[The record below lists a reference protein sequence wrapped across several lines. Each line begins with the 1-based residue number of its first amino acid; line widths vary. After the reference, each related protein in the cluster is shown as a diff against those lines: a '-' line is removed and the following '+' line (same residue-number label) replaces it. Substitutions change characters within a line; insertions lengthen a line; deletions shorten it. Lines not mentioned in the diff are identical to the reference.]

1 MSAAAVA
8 PRAARRLSQ
17 SPKLPAG
24 ARDKEPP
31 PREDDADKARRR
43 MLLPSPPAAASAPA
57 SRGAAASML
66 LRRAAGG
73 RGSSYAPHPSS
84 SLSVSCASEAST
96 ESFCSRASTGRIG
109 RRPAGPAAGAPRR
122 RAAGSAGPPSA
133 RPATCRKQ
141 VITGGA
147 VVVPAGGATTPVAA
161 ALNGELAATSAG
173 PQRCPWVTPN
183 TDPCYASFHDQEWG
197 VPVHDNK
204 KLFEMLTLSGAL
216 AEMAWPAILSKRDA
230 FREVFMDFDPQ
241 LVAKLNEKKFLAPCS
256 PASSLLSQHRL
267 RIIIENAREL
277 LKVID
282 EFGSFDSYCWSFMS
296 NKPMV
301 GRYRHI
307 REVPLRTAKAD
318 AISQD
323 LMRRGFLGVGPT
335 VVYAFMQ
342 AVGMAND
349 HLVTCYRF
357 EECCDIEAGTPSPQ
371 GYGDNCKSAPV
382 SDQEVGMLCGLVQ
395 CVALEPSRAATVISI
410 S

>member
-1 MSAAAVA
+1 MLGSL
-8 PRAARRLSQ
+8 LS
-17 SPKLPAG
+17 G
-24 ARDKEPP
+24 GEPT
-31 PREDDADKARRR
+31 A
-43 MLLPSPPAAASAPA
+43 
-57 SRGAAASML
+57 
-66 LRRAAGG
+66 
-73 RGSSYAPHPSS
+73 
-84 SLSVSCASEAST
+84 T
-96 ESFCSRASTGRIG
+96 T
-109 RRPAGPAAGAPRR
+109 PAGPP
-122 RAAGSAGPPSA
+122 
-133 RPATCRKQ
+133 
-141 VITGGA
+141 
-147 VVVPAGGATTPVAA
+147 
-161 ALNGELAATSAG
+161 
-173 PQRCPWVTPN
+173 RCPWVTPN
-183 TDPCYASFHDQEWG
+183 TDPCYATFHDQEWG
-197 VPVHDNK
+197 VPVHDDK

-230 FREVFMDFDPQ
+230 FREAFMGFDPAS
-241 LVAKLNEKKFLAPCS
+241 VAKLNEKKFLAPS
-256 PASSLLSQHRL
+256 GPASSLLSEHRL

-282 EFGSFDSYCWSFMS
+282 EFGSFDSYCWSFVS

-301 GRYRHI
+301 GRYRHT

-357 EECCDIEAGTPSPQ
+357 EECCDDIKATAFAATDDGG
-371 GYGDNCKSAPV
+371 GYGENCKPAAV
-382 SDQEVGMLCGLVQ
+382 SEQEVTMLCGLVQ